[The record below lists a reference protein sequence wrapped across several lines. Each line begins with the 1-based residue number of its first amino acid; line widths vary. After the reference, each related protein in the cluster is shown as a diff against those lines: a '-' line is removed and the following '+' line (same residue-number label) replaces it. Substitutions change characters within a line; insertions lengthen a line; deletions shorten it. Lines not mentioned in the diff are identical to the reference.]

1 MTRSRARGDG
11 GETLLELLISLM
23 IIGVGVVAILGAVRI
38 AVDASSLDQRQIH
51 AQALLRSWGEYA
63 VAQTTD
69 ASYPAT
75 CGTPS
80 VLTYPASLQA
90 LPPGFTPQLSNV
102 EYWDGAGFAATCGT
116 DSGVRRLKLTMTV
129 DSALYPGFASTYDV
143 VVRRPC
149 VTLGAGG
156 C

>member
-1 MTRSRARGDG
+1 MNRHSGRDDG

-23 IIGVGVVAILGAVRI
+23 IIGIGVVAILGAVRI
-38 AVDASSLDQRQIH
+38 AVDASSLDERQIH
-51 AQALLRSWGEYA
+51 AQALLRSWGEFA

-75 CGTPS
+75 CATAS
-80 VLTYPASLQA
+80 VLAYPASLQT
-90 LPPGFTPQLSNV
+90 LPPGFTAQLSKV
-102 EYWDGAGFAATCGT
+102 EYWDGTGFATACTT
-116 DSGVRRLKLTMTV
+116 DSGVRRLVLKMTV
-129 DSALYPGFASTYDV
+129 DTALYPGFASTYDV

-149 VTLGAGG
+149 RTLGVGG